1 MEKELKWDG
10 EEKERGARW
19 ETEGAEVAE
28 HSGYPKN

>member
-19 ETEGAEVAE
+19 ETEGAE
-28 HSGYPKN
+28 HRGYPKN